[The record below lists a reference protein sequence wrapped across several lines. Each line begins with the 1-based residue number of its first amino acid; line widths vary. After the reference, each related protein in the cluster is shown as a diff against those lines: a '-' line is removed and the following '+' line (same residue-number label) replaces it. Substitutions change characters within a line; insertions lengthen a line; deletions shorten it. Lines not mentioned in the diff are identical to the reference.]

1 MIYLKN
7 LNGQVAEY
15 KDRDT
20 KMVDSLIGSG
30 GWVRVQDRKDMSP
43 YSAPKKAAKKAKKKC
58 AKIH

>member
-20 KMVDSLIGSG
+20 KTVDSLIGSG
-30 GWVRVQDRKDMSP
+30 GWVRIQDRKDLTP
-43 YSAPKKAAKKAKKKC
+43 YSKPKKATKKKAKKK
-58 AKIH
+58 

>member
-20 KMVDSLIGSG
+20 KTVDSLIGSG
-30 GWVRVQDRKDMSP
+30 RWARIQDRKDMTP
-43 YSAPKKAAKKAKKKC
+43 YSAPKKASKKAKKK
-58 AKIH
+58 